1 MVMCYLKK
9 KITGGKNQRLQHI
22 SYLDLGCIIIHREPM
37 KSYFRNWNSLT
48 RGALYNFN
56 KLLKYV
62 NVIQFDYARN
72 SSIMDAARMA

>member
-1 MVMCYLKK
+1 
-9 KITGGKNQRLQHI
+9 
-22 SYLDLGCIIIHREPM
+22 M

-72 SSIMDAARMA
+72 SSIMDAAMNGVRNPPPEMSRSRCFCKMVFKHIRDTDRQKHLRFLS

>member
-1 MVMCYLKK
+1 
-9 KITGGKNQRLQHI
+9 
-22 SYLDLGCIIIHREPM
+22 M

-72 SSIMDAARMA
+72 SSIMDAAMNGVRNPPLKCLVLDVSVRWCSST

>member
-1 MVMCYLKK
+1 
-9 KITGGKNQRLQHI
+9 
-22 SYLDLGCIIIHREPM
+22 M
-37 KSYFRNWNSLT
+37 KSYFRNWNSLS

>member
-1 MVMCYLKK
+1 
-9 KITGGKNQRLQHI
+9 
-22 SYLDLGCIIIHREPM
+22 M

-72 SSIMDAARMA
+72 SSIMDAAMNGVRNPPP

>member
-1 MVMCYLKK
+1 
-9 KITGGKNQRLQHI
+9 
-22 SYLDLGCIIIHREPM
+22 M

-48 RGALYNFN
+48 RGALHNFN

-72 SSIMDAARMA
+72 SSIMDAASEKFPFALFRVHKYSYKQLA